1 MISPIKKFFVGFAD
15 SLLKPWLISTLV
27 MLGGFGVTAG
37 LWRDA
42 QQIMMNGLQAEFN
55 VAADQIAHNV
65 LKRILAYEV
74 VMRGV
79 KGYFEGS
86 KSITRDEFRT
96 YVQDLQIQEKTPGVQ
111 GIGLALIVQK
121 TDKAAHEKAVR
132 KQGIADYHIKPEGE
146 RDRYAPIVFMEPLE
160 ENTKAL
166 GFDIL
171 TAYPEVS
178 AALERSAKTGEVAVT
193 SHITLIQDSGKP
205 DILGFV
211 MYLPIYRS
219 GVKPDKQDDLNT
231 AIIGW
236 VDVPFRINDLMAGLS
251 GEFDPDL
258 LLEIHDG
265 EPKSG
270 QTRLYRSD
278 GELDQDILSAG
289 SPQTR
294 RQVKIG
300 DHRWTLLMSTTPAF
314 EARMTSRNQP
324 AQVAVTG
331 IAITLLLSALIWF
344 QASRRNRADAYFR
357 QLFDLDGDGVLI
369 LSADFNIVKANPAAL
384 AMLGYSVGQLLQ
396 LRLPDILAKQEY
408 QRLESVLNGLLT
420 GSQHR
425 DQWLYVRKNGSEFP
439 VELGM
444 HRMSD
449 KRFVAVFRDL
459 TEQKKT
465 EQRIHRLTQLYQA
478 LSETNQAIVRMENGT
493 DLFSLVCRY
502 AVQHGGMTMAWIGQ
516 PDAAGA
522 SIAVVS
528 AYGTGVEDLDD
539 LNLSSSEAVSEGCRL
554 TETAL
559 RENRAVIINDYLAV
573 SLNCPKHVLIQ
584 PLGWGSA
591 AAFPI
596 QRNAKPFAVFNVYHT
611 EKDAFD
617 EEAIHL
623 LTEMASDVSFAL
635 DNWDREAQR
644 LAAEKALAESE
655 ARMTLILENV
665 GAFIYLKDSEGRYLF
680 ANRQVLDLWG
690 ARLEDVIGFGDEK
703 FFDEQTVARIRD
715 IDRRVLTAGEI
726 IRKEEVNA
734 LAKTGKMA
742 TYWSVKLPLHR
753 PDGSIYA
760 LCGISTDIT
769 ERKQVEIALREGEER
784 YRLLF
789 TANPVPM
796 WVYDLNT
803 RVFMAVNNAAVTH
816 YGYTR
821 EEFLGMTVT
830 ELWPLGDAPDLQVK
844 TQHSADK
851 IGFYN
856 QAGIWRHRKK
866 DGTLIWVEISEH
878 DLVFEGLDAAIVLA
892 FDVSSRIAS
901 EQQLRLNAQVFE
913 CSREGILIT
922 DADNKIVAMNSAYC
936 EMSGYKQEE
945 VIGKAP
951 CLIASRKHNKVFH
964 DAMWDDILNKGHWQG
979 EVTNCRKNGDLYEQW
994 LAVSTIRDQ
1003 HGRITHHICIMSD
1016 LSDHKAAEELIQ
1028 FLSNFDPLTELPN
1041 RALLRD
1047 RTELAISSSLR
1058 TDSRL
1063 ALMYIDLDRFN
1074 IINDSLGSENG
1085 DLLLKELSV
1094 RLTSHLHPDD
1104 TLCRQG
1110 GDEFILLL
1118 PDTDAEGAAHVAKKI
1133 LDITAQPFIIGS
1145 QRVALTASIGT
1156 ALFPQDGANFEQLIQ
1171 SADAALFRAKQNGR
1185 NNFQFFTRQ
1194 LHDQVKLMLQI
1205 ENELRLALEQGQ
1217 LLLHYQPQV
1226 DAKTMKIIGA
1236 EALIRWQHPQQG
1248 MIPPGRFIPIAEE
1261 CGLIIDIGNWV
1272 LQTAILQLTAWQ
1284 AAGLAIVP
1292 VAVNLSVVQFRQDT
1306 LYDKVVQLL
1315 RESKLDPAML
1325 ELEMTEG
1332 IAMENSERTISL
1344 LDKLHRLGVLLS
1356 VDDFGTGYSSLSY
1369 LRRFKID
1376 KLKID
1381 QSFVRNLGN
1390 TSEDEAIVIAIIS
1403 LAKSLGFKTIAEGVE
1418 TQGQLDFLL
1427 EKQCDEIQGYYFSKP
1442 VPAELFADMLRNG
1455 GVLTEKH

>member
-1 MISPIKKFFVGFAD
+1 MIFPIKKFFAGFAA
-15 SLLKPWLISTLV
+15 SLLRPWLISMLV

-42 QQIMMNGLQAEFN
+42 QQTETAGLQAEFAA
-55 VAADQIAHNV
+55 AADQIAHIFLN
-65 LKRILAYEV
+65 RIIAYEV

-111 GIGLALIVQK
+111 GIGLVLMVHEA
-121 TDKAAHEKAVR
+121 DKAGHESERR
-132 KQGIADYHIKPEGE
+132 KQGFHDYRIKPEGN
-146 RDRYAPIVFMEPLE
+146 RDRYAPIVQMEPLE
-160 ENTKAL
+160 ENTTAL

-171 TAYPEVS
+171 TVPEIPI
-178 AALERSAKTGEVAVT
+178 ALKRSAETGEVAVT

-205 DILGFV
+205 DLLGFV
-211 MYLPIYRS
+211 MYLPIYRN
-219 GVKPDKQDDLNT
+219 GVKPDKQADLST
-231 AIIGW
+231 AVIGW
-236 VDVPFRINDLMAGLS
+236 VDVPFRINDLMAGLR

-278 GELDQDILSAG
+278 GKLDRDILTSD
-289 SPQTR
+289 SSQTR
-294 RQVKIG
+294 RQVNVG
-300 DHRWTLLMSTTPAF
+300 DHQWTLLISTTPAF
-314 EARMTSRNQP
+314 EARMSSKNQP
-324 AQVAVTG
+324 VQVAVTG

-344 QASRRNRADAYFR
+344 QTSRRNRAHAYFR

-369 LSADFNIVKANPAAL
+369 LNADFNIVKANPAAL
-384 AMLGYSVGQLLQ
+384 NMLGYTSNELLQ
-396 LRLPDILAKQEY
+396 LRLSDIVANKEHY
-408 QRLESVLNGLLT
+408 RLEPAMNRLMA
-420 GSQHR
+420 GSRCREEWRH
-425 DQWLYVRKNGSEFP
+425 VRKNGSEFP
-439 VELGM
+439 VEVGA
-444 HRMSD
+444 HRMGD
-449 KRFVAVFRDL
+449 KRFIAILRDL
-459 TEQKKT
+459 TEQKKA
-465 EQRIHRLTQLYQA
+465 EQRIQRLTQLYQA
-478 LSETNQAIVRMENGT
+478 LSETNQAIVRMESGT
-493 DLFSLVCRY
+493 DLFSMVCRY
-502 AVQHGGMTMAWIGQ
+502 AVQYGGMTMAWIGQ
-516 PDAAGA
+516 LEESSS
-522 SIAVVS
+522 SIVPVS
-528 AYGTGVEDLDD
+528 AYGTGLEYLDSLSIPSCED
-539 LNLSSSEAVSEGCRL
+539 VSEGCGP
-554 TETAL
+554 TGTAL
-559 RENRAVIINDYLAV
+559 RENRAVIINDYLAA
-573 SLNCPKHVLIQ
+573 SLSRPWHAPAEQ
-584 PLGWGSA
+584 FGWNSA

-596 QRNAKPFAVFNVYHT
+596 QRNDKSFAVLNVYHT
-611 EKDAFD
+611 EADAFD
-617 EEAIHL
+617 AEAIRL
-623 LTEMASDVSFAL
+623 LTEMAGDVSFAL
-635 DNWDREAQR
+635 DNFDREIRR

-655 ARMTLILENV
+655 AEMSLILENV

-690 ARLEDVIGFGDEK
+690 TTQEEIIGFGDEK
-703 FFDEQTVARIRD
+703 FFDEQAFVRIRET
-715 IDRRVLTAGEI
+715 DRRVLDGET
-726 IRKEEVNA
+726 IRTEETGSVS
-734 LAKTGKMA
+734 KTGKTA
-742 TYWSVKLPLHR
+742 TYWTVKLPLHR

-769 ERKQVEIALREGEER
+769 ERKQAEIALREGEER

-803 RVFMAVNNAAVTH
+803 LAFIAVNNAAITH

-821 EEFLGMTVT
+821 EEFLGMTIA
-830 ELWPLGDAPDLQVK
+830 ELWPMADVPDLQAK
-844 TQHSADK
+844 TQQSSGN
-851 IGFYN
+851 IGIYK
-856 QAGIWRHRKK
+856 QAGMCRHRKK
-866 DGTLIWVEISEH
+866 NGSLIWVEISEH
-878 DLVFEGLDAAIVLA
+878 TLNFEGLDAQIVLA

-922 DADNKIVAMNSAYC
+922 DADNKIVAVNSAYC
-936 EMSGYKQEE
+936 EMTGYKAEE
-945 VIGKAP
+945 VIGKNP
-951 CLIASRKHNKVFH
+951 SLISSGKHNKTFY
-964 DAMWDDILNKGHWQG
+964 DAMWREIVNNGHWQG
-979 EVTNCRKNGDLYEQW
+979 EVTNCRKNGDFYTQW
-994 LAVSTIRDQ
+994 LAISTIRDRN
-1003 HGRITHHICIMSD
+1003 GRIAHHICIMSD
-1016 LSDHKAAEELIQ
+1016 LTDYKAAEELIQ
-1028 FLSNFDPLTELPN
+1028 FLSNFDPLTKLPN

-1058 TDSRL
+1058 TDGCL

-1094 RLTSHLHPDD
+1094 RLTDSLHPDD

-1110 GDEFILLL
+1110 GDEFILLM
-1118 PDTDAEGAAHVAKKI
+1118 PDTDAEGTAHVAKKI
-1133 LDITAQPFIIGS
+1133 LEITGQPFVIGD
-1145 QRVALTASIGT
+1145 QRVALTASIGI

-1171 SADAALFRAKQNGR
+1171 SADAALFRVKQSGR

-1194 LHDQVKLMLQI
+1194 LHEQVKLMLQI

-1226 DAKTMKIIGA
+1226 DAKTSKIIGA
-1236 EALIRWQHPQQG
+1236 EALIRWQHPQKG
-1248 MIPPGRFIPIAEE
+1248 MMSPAQFIPIAEE
-1261 CGLIIDIGNWV
+1261 SGLIIDVGDWV
-1272 LQTAILQLTAWQ
+1272 LKTAILQLTAWQ
-1284 AAGLAIVP
+1284 SAGLAIVP

-1306 LYDKVVQLL
+1306 LYDKVAQLL

-1344 LDKLHRLGVLLS
+1344 LDKLHALGVSLS

-1369 LRRFKID
+1369 LKRFKID

-1381 QSFVRNLGN
+1381 QSFVHSLGN
-1390 TSEDEAIVIAIIS
+1390 APEDEAIVLAIIS

-1418 TQGQLDFLL
+1418 TREQLEFLL

-1442 VPAELFADMLRNG
+1442 VPAEVFADMLCKG
-1455 GVLTEKH
+1455 GALTEKHW